1 MELPLDAEMLIPHS
15 KPMRLIDRLNASDG
29 KSGSAS
35 AYFAADCPFV
45 IDRKGTIERLALLEL
60 IAQTYAASKG
70 YEDLADGID
79 FSQGYLVGISNAVYY
94 SDAYARQDLL
104 IKVESE
110 EAFDN
115 FHFAAGEV
123 WYDDTLLIKAT
134 LKIWISSE
142 NTRQA

>member
-1 MELPLDAEMLIPHS
+1 MKLPLDAEMFVPHR
-15 KPMRLIDRLNASDG
+15 KPMRLIDRLNAYDG

-35 AYFAADCPFV
+35 ANFAADCPFV

-70 YEDLADGID
+70 YEDLANGADV
-79 FSQGYLVGISNAVYY
+79 SQGYLVGISNAVYY
-94 SDAYARQDLL
+94 SDAYAKQDML

-110 EAFDN
+110 EAFDK
-115 FHFAAGEV
+115 FHLAAGEV
-123 WYDDTLLIKAT
+123 WRNDTLLMKAK

-142 NTRQA
+142 ETQQT

>member
-1 MELPLDAEMLIPHS
+1 MELPLDAEMLIPHR

-35 AYFAADCPFV
+35 VRFAADCPFV
-45 IDRKGTIERLALLEL
+45 IDHKGMIERLALLEL

-70 YEDLADGID
+70 YEDLVDGID
-79 FSQGYLVGISNAVYY
+79 ISQGYLVGISNAVCY

-110 EAFDN
+110 EAFDQ
-115 FHFAAGEV
+115 FHLATGEV
-123 WYDDTLLIKAT
+123 WHDGTLLMKAT

>member
-1 MELPLDAEMLIPHS
+1 MELPLDAEMLIPHR
-15 KPMRLIDRLNASDG
+15 KPMCLIDSLSVSDG

-35 AYFAADCPFV
+35 ARFPSDCPFV
-45 IDRKGTIERLALLEL
+45 IDHEGMIERLALLEL

-79 FSQGYLVGISNAVYY
+79 SSQGYLVGISNAVCY

-110 EAFDN
+110 EAFDG
-115 FHFAAGEV
+115 FHLATGEV
-123 WYDDTLLIKAT
+123 WHEDTLLMKAT

-142 NTRQA
+142 TTRQA

>member
-1 MELPLDAEMLIPHS
+1 MKLPLDAEMLIPHR

-35 AYFAADCPFV
+35 ARFAADCPFV
-45 IDRKGTIERLALLEL
+45 IDHKGMIERLALLEL

-70 YEDLADGID
+70 YEDLVDGID
-79 FSQGYLVGISNAVYY
+79 FSQVNLVGISNAVCY

-110 EAFDN
+110 EAFDK
-115 FHFAAGEV
+115 FHLATGEV
-123 WYDDTLLIKAT
+123 WHDDTLLMKAT

-142 NTRQA
+142 NIRQA